1 MKGRTVKIMAL
12 LLTAVM
18 GISVLTGCTPNGT
31 DSGTSGT
38 AETTAAGD
46 TANDEADDDAG
57 DTASDAATGEKQT
70 INLWSY
76 TDEVP
81 NMVKRYLE
89 LNPEFAE
96 KYEVKETIIATTEG
110 AYQPALD
117 QALLG
122 GADAPDIYAAESAFV
137 LKYTQGDMASYA
149 LPYAE
154 LGIDVDAKI
163 EEAQIAPYT
172 IDIGK
177 RDDEVVGLGFQAT
190 GGAVIY
196 RRSLAQDVWGT
207 DDPAEVGAKIGPG
220 WDKFMSAAEEMK
232 EKGYAMVSGGGDLWQ
247 VIRNTGAQPWIV
259 DDKLVIDPA
268 REGYLDLH
276 KTLYDNGYMN
286 DTTAWSDAWFADM
299 SGSGEREVFSFFGPA
314 WLINYVM
321 AGNAGETAG
330 DWAVAV
336 PPEGFFW
343 GGTWLLA
350 NKDGNPDV
358 KDGVAELIE
367 WITLD
372 SSDDGLQ
379 YHWANGTLFEENGT
393 KDAVGSGAVM
403 ERSNGELEFLDGQNM
418 FDIFI
423 EAGEYANGKILT
435 QYDETINQYF
445 SDYSTEYATGAKTK
459 EEAIAAF
466 KQQVADNLGIAID

>member
-1 MKGRTVKIMAL
+1 MKKKTRNTMAL
-12 LLTAVM
+12 LLTLVM
-18 GISVLTGCTPNGT
+18 AMSMMAGCGSKKADNNAGG
-31 DSGTSGT
+31 SGP
-38 AETTAAGD
+38 
-46 TANDEADDDAG
+46 
-57 DTASDAATGEKQT
+57 KKT

-81 NMVKRYLE
+81 NMVNRYLE
-89 LNPEFAE
+89 LHPEFGE
-96 KYEVKETIIATTEG
+96 KYEIKTTVIATTEG

-117 QALLG
+117 QAILG
-122 GADAPDIYAAESAFV
+122 GKTDAPDIYAAEAAFV

-149 LPYAE
+149 MPYSK

-172 IDIGK
+172 VDIGK
-177 RDDEVVGLGFQAT
+177 RGEDVVGLGFQAT

-196 RRSLAQDVWGT
+196 RRSLAKEVWGT
-207 DDPAEVGAKIGPG
+207 DDPTEVAAQIGPG
-220 WDKFMSAAEEMK
+220 WEKFMSAAEEMK
-232 EKGYAMVSGGGDLWQ
+232 AKGYAMVSGGGDLWQ
-247 VIRNTGAQPWIV
+247 VIRNTGEQPWIV
-259 DDKLVIDPA
+259 DDKLTIDPA
-268 REGYLDLH
+268 RDRFMDLH
-276 KTLYDNGYMN
+276 KILYDNGYMN

-299 SGSGEREVFSFFGPA
+299 SGTGEREVFCFLGPA

-321 AGNAGETAG
+321 ASNAGETAG

-350 NKDGNPDV
+350 NKDGNPEV
-358 KDGVAELIE
+358 RDGVAELIE

-379 YHWANGTLFEENGT
+379 YSWANGTLFEDNST
-393 KDAVGSGAVM
+393 KDAVGSGTVM
-403 ERSNGELEFLDGQNM
+403 ERSNGEIEFLGGQNM
-418 FDIFI
+418 FEIFI

-435 QYDETINQYF
+435 QYDETMNQYF
-445 SDYSTEYATGAKTK
+445 IDQSTEYATGSKTK
-459 EEAIAAF
+459 EKAIKDF
-466 KQQVADNLGIAID
+466 KQMVSDNLGIAIE